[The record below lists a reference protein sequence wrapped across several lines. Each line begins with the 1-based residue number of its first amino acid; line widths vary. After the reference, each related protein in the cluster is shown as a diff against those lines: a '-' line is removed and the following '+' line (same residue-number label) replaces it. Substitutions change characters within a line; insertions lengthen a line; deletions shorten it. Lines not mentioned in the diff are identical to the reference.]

1 MRPGPL
7 ILRFG
12 QWRIER
18 IKTGLVRR
26 TKVGCHLKL
35 DIREPDEIEVEKI
48 ASYYGVRVCVC
59 GVFGRAVFQSRVQP
73 AAASRLQDARG
84 RGAHSPRVAPQRGHD
99 PA

>member
-26 TKVGCHLKL
+26 TKVGCSIFDQQENAWQMAAPK
-35 DIREPDEIEVEKI
+35 
-48 ASYYGVRVCVC
+48 
-59 GVFGRAVFQSRVQP
+59 AV
-73 AAASRLQDARG
+73 L
-84 RGAHSPRVAPQRGHD
+84 
-99 PA
+99 